1 MFGCRYKKYPLEFR
15 GDPINGI
22 QYFLTIYSGGKALR
36 MLIDSGACISLIGNI
51 HLKGCSY
58 TNIPHKQTLL
68 GVSGEMQAK
77 NILFDFDLEK
87 PCGSNTPKYNQL
99 FAIAFKKDNLMI
111 NSDDEDGCAGVLG
124 STFLQFCDINL
135 REGYIKVYN
144 KAGYVT
150 KSLRQQE

>member
-1 MFGCRYKKYPLEFR
+1 M
-15 GDPINGI
+15 
-22 QYFLTIYSGGKALR
+22 
-36 MLIDSGACISLIGNI
+36 
-51 HLKGCSY
+51 
-58 TNIPHKQTLL
+58 QTRHILL
-68 GVSGEMQAK
+68 
-77 NILFDFDLEK
+77 DFDLEELSENK
-87 PCGSNTPKYNQL
+87 EPTYNQM
-99 FAIAFKKDNLMI
+99 FAVALKKDNLMF